1 MPTGPGLRRGLWA
14 SAEAI
19 VASVIDDRVTR
30 LREEYETDGLHE
42 SDMAPDPFQQFEAWY
57 ETAEEARL
65 HQPNAFVLATSTR
78 DGKPSA
84 RAVLMKGFSPD
95 GMVFYSNRE
104 SRKGVEIDS
113 NPNVAAT
120 FMWLPLHR
128 QVRFEG
134 PVEMVPDQIA
144 DLYFASRPHGAQIAA
159 HASAQSSVIPDRE
172 TLERRFS
179 KLERDFPG
187 DVPRP
192 AAWTG
197 WRLVPGSA
205 EFWQGRRDRLHDR
218 IRYIRD
224 RGSWRLERLAP

>member
-1 MPTGPGLRRGLWA
+1 MPAGAGRRRDLWA

-30 LREEYETDGLHE
+30 LREEYETEGLHE
-42 SDMAPDPFQQFEAWY
+42 SDMAPDPFQQFEEWY
-57 ETAEEARL
+57 EAAEEARL
-65 HQPNAFVLATSTR
+65 HQPNAFVLATSTP

-95 GMVFYSNRE
+95 GLVFYSNRA
-104 SRKGVEIDS
+104 SRKGSEIDA
-113 NPNVAAT
+113 NPHVAAT

-134 PVEMVPDQIA
+134 MVEMVPEQTA
-144 DLYFASRPHGAQIAA
+144 DIYFASRPPGAQIAA

-172 TLERRFS
+172 TLERRFTE
-179 KLERDFPG
+179 LQGTLTG

-192 AAWTG
+192 AVWTG
-197 WRLVPGSA
+197 WRLAPSSA
-205 EFWQGRRDRLHDR
+205 EFWQGRKDRLHDR
-218 IRYIRD
+218 IRYLGHG
-224 RGSWRLERLAP
+224 GSWRLERLAP